1 MDARVVVG
9 VGNIYASEALFEAG
23 VAPARPAGRISRA
36 RYGRLA
42 AAVREVLARSIE
54 AGGTTLRD
62 FTEADG
68 TPGYFARELRVY
80 GRAGEPCVRC
90 GEPVRVKTLGQ
101 RSSFY
106 CPRCQH

>member
-1 MDARVVVG
+1 M
-9 VGNIYASEALFEAG
+9 
-23 VAPARPAGRISRA
+23 RA
-36 RYGRLA
+36 
-42 AAVREVLARSIE
+42 VLARSID

-68 TPGYFARELRVY
+68 NPGYFARELQVY

-90 GEPVRVKTLGQ
+90 GAPVRARVLGQ

-106 CPRCQH
+106 CPRCQR